1 MPDAGAP
8 PAAEDRSGLSTE
20 SRRILHALDT
30 ARVQRFHFRTIVVAG
45 MGFFTDAYDLFVISL
60 VIPILIALAPGGA
73 VSTSELALLGSTALM
88 GAAVGQV
95 LFGWLGDRLG
105 RRRVYGLTLSLM
117 AVAAIGSALSVPIGG
132 LSTISVLILWR
143 FFLGVG
149 VGGDYPLSATIMSEY
164 SNVQSRG
171 RLVASVF
178 AMQGF
183 GLLAGAGTSLAVVYA
198 IPNLDIAWRIILGLG
213 ALPAVLTIYYRIRMP
228 ETPRFE
234 LARGRVGAAASTVG
248 TITGTR
254 LAGGGSTP
262 RSLGVPL
269 RQLFRSYGLV
279 IFGTAATWFLLDI
292 AFYSTNIF
300 NPLILK
306 HIGFASAASYP
317 ALEQV
322 RRLAI
327 GNVLIALVASVP
339 GYWAAVAL
347 IDRVGRRPLQYI
359 GFGVMAFAFLFLSL
373 DWGGLESV
381 LPAFLAVYGL
391 TFFFA
396 NFGPNTTTFVYP
408 SEVFPTTFRTTG
420 HGIAAASGKIGAV
433 VAVFVFAGLYQTYGI
448 PWFFGLLAAV
458 SFLGFVLTLAL
469 LPETSQRSLEDVSGE
484 DELAVLVRRFST
496 YLRSL
501 SLTGQQAAIALR
513 ELLDDPVTDRDRKID
528 GIRAIEHAA
537 DEEVHRIFVELNYR
551 RLTSEVRAEVGRL
564 ASALDDIIDGIE
576 SVAAR
581 VRTYHLDR
589 TRPELKR
596 FADIVVECVERVAD
610 GILGLDEL
618 YRGAPA
624 NLEHAIV
631 EVNRLENEADD
642 LLRDLLEKLFT
653 ERDPVE
659 ILKWKD
665 FYERLEIITDRCED
679 VTNVFQDLEVRYA
692 PGS

>member
-1 MPDAGAP
+1 MAP
-8 PAAEDRSGLSTE
+8 ASPAPGRDRPGVPSE
-20 SRRILHALDT
+20 SRRILNALDT
-30 ARVQRFHFRTIVVAG
+30 TRVQRFHFRTIVVAG

-60 VIPILIALAPGGA
+60 VIPILVALQPGG
-73 VSTSELALLGSTALM
+73 TIGKSELALLGAAALM

-105 RRRVYGLTLSLM
+105 RRRVYGFTLSLM
-117 AVAAIGSALSVPIGG
+117 AIGAVGSALSVSLGG
-132 LSTISVLILWR
+132 LSTITVLILWR
-143 FFLGVG
+143 FVLGVG

-183 GLLAGAGTSLAVVYA
+183 GLLAGAGASLGIVYLV
-198 IPNLDIAWRIILGLG
+198 PNLDLAWRIILGLG
-213 ALPAVLTIYYRIRMP
+213 ALPAVLTIYYRLRIP
-228 ETPRFE
+228 ETPRFD
-234 LARGRVGAAASTVG
+234 LARGKVGAAAQTVG
-248 TITGTR
+248 AITGVTV
-254 LAGGGSTP
+254 APSSTGS
-262 RSLGVPL
+262 SLGVPF
-269 RQLFRSYGLV
+269 RQILRSYGIL
-279 IFGTAATWFLLDI
+279 IFGTAASWFLLDI
-292 AFYSTNIF
+292 AFYSTSIF

-306 HIGFASAASYP
+306 QIGFASAASYP

-322 RRLAI
+322 RRLAL
-327 GNVLIALVASVP
+327 GNVLITLVASVP

-359 GFGVMAFAFLFLSL
+359 GFGVMAAAFLFLST
-373 DWGGLESV
+373 DWISLEAV
-381 LPAFLAVYGL
+381 LPAFLAIYGL

-396 NFGPNTTTFVYP
+396 NLGPNTTTFVYP
-408 SEVFPTTFRTTG
+408 SEVFPTAFRTTG

-433 VAVFVFAGLYQTYGI
+433 VAVFVFATFYQVYGL

-458 SFLGFVLTLAL
+458 SFVGFLLTLAL

-501 SLTGQQAAIALR
+501 SLTAQRAALALR
-513 ELLDDPVTDRDRKID
+513 DLLGDPTTDRDAKITR
-528 GIRAIEHAA
+528 IRAIEHEA
-537 DEEVHRIFVELNYR
+537 DEEVHRIFVELNNR
-551 RLTSEVRAEVGRL
+551 RLSSDVRAEVGHL

-576 SVAAR
+576 SVSAR
-581 VRTYHLDR
+581 VRTYRLDR
-589 TRPELKR
+589 SRPELVR
-596 FADIVVECVERVAD
+596 FADIVVECGARVSD

-624 NLEHAIV
+624 NLNRAIV

-642 LLRDLLEKLFT
+642 LLRDLLEALFT

-665 FYERLEIITDRCED
+665 FYERLEVITDRCAD
-679 VTNVFQDLEVRYA
+679 VTDVFQDLEVRYA
-692 PGS
+692 PGP

>member
-1 MPDAGAP
+1 MAP
-8 PAAEDRSGLSTE
+8 ATPAPGRDRPGISSE
-20 SRRILHALDT
+20 SRRILSALDT
-30 ARVQRFHFRTIVVAG
+30 TRVQRFHFRTIVVAG

-60 VIPILIALAPGGA
+60 VIPILVALQPGG
-73 VSTSELALLGSTALM
+73 TIGKSELALLGAAALM

-105 RRRVYGLTLSLM
+105 RRRVYGFTLSLM
-117 AVAAIGSALSVPIGG
+117 AIGAVGSALSVPLGG
-132 LSTISVLILWR
+132 LSTITVLILWR
-143 FFLGVG
+143 FVLGVG

-183 GLLAGAGTSLAVVYA
+183 GLLAGAGASLGVVYLV
-198 IPNLDIAWRIILGLG
+198 PNLDLAWRVILGLG
-213 ALPAVLTIYYRIRMP
+213 ALPAVLTIYYRLRIP
-228 ETPRFE
+228 ETPRFD
-234 LARGRVGAAASTVG
+234 LARGKAGAAAQTVG
-248 TITGTR
+248 AITGVTV
-254 LAGGGSTP
+254 APSSTGS
-262 RSLGVPL
+262 SLGVPF
-269 RQLFRSYGLV
+269 RQILRSYGLL
-279 IFGTAATWFLLDI
+279 IFGTAASWFLLDI
-292 AFYSTNIF
+292 AFYSTSIF

-306 HIGFASAASYP
+306 QIGFASAASYP

-322 RRLAI
+322 RRLAL
-327 GNVLIALVASVP
+327 GNVLITLVASVP

-359 GFGVMAFAFLFLSL
+359 GFGVMAAAFLFLST
-373 DWGGLESV
+373 DWISLEGV

-396 NFGPNTTTFVYP
+396 NLGPNTTTFVYP
-408 SEVFPTTFRTTG
+408 SEVFPTAFRTTG

-433 VAVFVFAGLYQTYGI
+433 VAVFVFATFYQVYGL

-458 SFLGFVLTLAL
+458 SFVGFLLTLAL

-501 SLTGQQAAIALR
+501 SLTAQRAALALR
-513 ELLDDPVTDRDRKID
+513 DLLGDPTTDRDAKIAR
-528 GIRAIEHAA
+528 IRTIEHEA
-537 DEEVHRIFVELNYR
+537 DEEVHRIFVELNNR
-551 RLTSEVRAEVGRL
+551 RLSSDVRAEVGHL

-576 SVAAR
+576 SVSAR
-581 VRTYHLDR
+581 VRTYRLDR
-589 TRPELKR
+589 VRPELVR
-596 FADIVVECVERVAD
+596 FADIVVECVDRVSD

-624 NLEHAIV
+624 NLNRAIV

-642 LLRDLLEKLFT
+642 LLRDLLEALFT

-665 FYERLEIITDRCED
+665 FYERLEVITDRCED
-679 VTNVFQDLEVRYA
+679 VTDVFQDLEVRYA
-692 PGS
+692 PGP

>member
-1 MPDAGAP
+1 MSAP
-8 PAAEDRSGLSTE
+8 GRDRPGVPSE
-20 SRRILHALDT
+20 SRRILSALDT
-30 ARVQRFHFRTIVVAG
+30 TRVQRFHFRTIVVAG

-60 VIPILIALAPGGA
+60 VIPILVALQPGG
-73 VSTSELALLGSTALM
+73 TIGKSELALLGAAALM

-105 RRRVYGLTLSLM
+105 RRRVYGFTLSLM
-117 AVAAIGSALSVPIGG
+117 AIGAVGSALSVSLGG
-132 LSTISVLILWR
+132 LSTLTVLILWR
-143 FFLGVG
+143 FVLGVG

-183 GLLAGAGTSLAVVYA
+183 GLLAGAGVSLGVVYFV
-198 IPNLDIAWRIILGLG
+198 PNLDLAWRVILGLG
-213 ALPAVLTIYYRIRMP
+213 ALPAVLTIYYRLRIP
-228 ETPRFE
+228 ETPRFD
-234 LARGRVGAAASTVG
+234 LARGKVGAAAQTVG
-248 TITGTR
+248 AITGVTV
-254 LAGGGSTP
+254 APSSTGS
-262 RSLGVPL
+262 SLGVPF
-269 RQLFRSYGLV
+269 RQILRSYGIL
-279 IFGTAATWFLLDI
+279 IFGTAASWFLLDI
-292 AFYSTNIF
+292 AFYSTSIF

-306 HIGFASAASYP
+306 QIGFASAASYP

-322 RRLAI
+322 RRLAL
-327 GNVLIALVASVP
+327 GNVLITLVASVP

-359 GFGVMAFAFLFLSL
+359 GFGVMAAAFLFLST
-373 DWGGLESV
+373 DWISLETV
-381 LPAFLAVYGL
+381 LPAFLAIYGL

-396 NFGPNTTTFVYP
+396 NLGPNTTTFVYP
-408 SEVFPTTFRTTG
+408 SEVFPTAFRTTG

-433 VAVFVFAGLYQTYGI
+433 VAVFVFATFYQVYGL

-458 SFLGFVLTLAL
+458 SFVGFLLTLAL

-501 SLTGQQAAIALR
+501 SLTAQRAALALR
-513 ELLDDPVTDRDRKID
+513 DLLGDPTTDRDAKITR
-528 GIRAIEHAA
+528 IRAIEHEA
-537 DEEVHRIFVELNYR
+537 DEEVHRIFVELNNR
-551 RLTSEVRAEVGRL
+551 RLSSDVRAEVGHL

-576 SVAAR
+576 SVSAR
-581 VRTYHLDR
+581 VRTYRLDR
-589 TRPELKR
+589 ARPELVR
-596 FADIVVECVERVAD
+596 FADIVVECVDRVSD

-624 NLEHAIV
+624 NLNRAIV

-642 LLRDLLEKLFT
+642 LLRDLLEALFT

-665 FYERLEIITDRCED
+665 FYERLEVITDRCED
-679 VTNVFQDLEVRYA
+679 VTDVFQDLEVRYA
-692 PGS
+692 PGP

>member
-1 MPDAGAP
+1 MSAP
-8 PAAEDRSGLSTE
+8 GRDRPGVPSE
-20 SRRILHALDT
+20 SRRILSALDT
-30 ARVQRFHFRTIVVAG
+30 TRVQRFHFRTIVVAG

-60 VIPILIALAPGGA
+60 VIPILVALQPGG
-73 VSTSELALLGSTALM
+73 TIGKSELALLGAAALM

-105 RRRVYGLTLSLM
+105 RRRVYGFTLSLM
-117 AVAAIGSALSVPIGG
+117 AIGAVGSALSVPLGG
-132 LSTISVLILWR
+132 LSTLTVLILWR
-143 FFLGVG
+143 FVLGVG

-183 GLLAGAGTSLAVVYA
+183 GLLAGAGVSLGVVYFV
-198 IPNLDIAWRIILGLG
+198 PNLDLAWRVILGLG
-213 ALPAVLTIYYRIRMP
+213 ALPAVLTIYYRLRIP
-228 ETPRFE
+228 ETPRFD
-234 LARGRVGAAASTVG
+234 LARGKVGAAAQTVG
-248 TITGTR
+248 AITGVTV
-254 LAGGGSTP
+254 APSSTGS
-262 RSLGVPL
+262 SLGVPF
-269 RQLFRSYGLV
+269 RQILRSYGIL
-279 IFGTAATWFLLDI
+279 IFGTAASWFLLDI
-292 AFYSTNIF
+292 AFYSTSIF

-306 HIGFASAASYP
+306 QIGFASAASYP

-322 RRLAI
+322 RRLAL
-327 GNVLIALVASVP
+327 GNVLITLVASVP

-359 GFGVMAFAFLFLSL
+359 GFGVMAAAFLFLST
-373 DWGGLESV
+373 DWISLETV
-381 LPAFLAVYGL
+381 LPAFLAIYGL

-396 NFGPNTTTFVYP
+396 NLGPNTTTFVYP
-408 SEVFPTTFRTTG
+408 SEVFPTAFRTTG

-433 VAVFVFAGLYQTYGI
+433 VAVFVFATFYQVYGL

-458 SFLGFVLTLAL
+458 SFVGFLLTLAL

-501 SLTGQQAAIALR
+501 SLTAQRAALALR
-513 ELLDDPVTDRDRKID
+513 DLLGDPTTDRDAKITR
-528 GIRAIEHAA
+528 IRAIEHEA
-537 DEEVHRIFVELNYR
+537 DEEVHRIFVELNNR
-551 RLTSEVRAEVGRL
+551 RLSSDVRAEVGHL

-576 SVAAR
+576 SVSAR
-581 VRTYHLDR
+581 VRTYRLDR
-589 TRPELKR
+589 ARPELVR
-596 FADIVVECVERVAD
+596 FADIVVECVDRVSD

-624 NLEHAIV
+624 NLNRAIV

-642 LLRDLLEKLFT
+642 LLRDLLEALFT

-665 FYERLEIITDRCED
+665 FYERLEVITDRCED
-679 VTNVFQDLEVRYA
+679 VTDVFQDLEVRYA
-692 PGS
+692 PGP

>member
-1 MPDAGAP
+1 MAP
-8 PAAEDRSGLSTE
+8 ASPAPGRDRPGVPSE
-20 SRRILHALDT
+20 SRRILNALDT
-30 ARVQRFHFRTIVVAG
+30 TRVQRFHFRTIVVAG

-60 VIPILIALAPGGA
+60 VIPILVALQPGG
-73 VSTSELALLGSTALM
+73 TIGKSELALLGAAALM

-105 RRRVYGLTLSLM
+105 RRRVYGFTLSLM
-117 AVAAIGSALSVPIGG
+117 AIGAVGSALSVSLGG
-132 LSTISVLILWR
+132 LSTITVLILWR
-143 FFLGVG
+143 FVLGVG

-183 GLLAGAGTSLAVVYA
+183 GLLAGAGASLGIVYLV
-198 IPNLDIAWRIILGLG
+198 PNLDLAWRIILGLG
-213 ALPAVLTIYYRIRMP
+213 ALPAVLTIYYRLRIP
-228 ETPRFE
+228 ETPRFD
-234 LARGRVGAAASTVG
+234 LARGKVGAAAQTVG
-248 TITGTR
+248 AITGVTV
-254 LAGGGSTP
+254 APSSTGS
-262 RSLGVPL
+262 SLGVPF
-269 RQLFRSYGLV
+269 RQILRSYGIL
-279 IFGTAATWFLLDI
+279 IFGTAASWFLLDI
-292 AFYSTNIF
+292 AFYSTSIF

-306 HIGFASAASYP
+306 QIGFASAASYP

-322 RRLAI
+322 RRLAL
-327 GNVLIALVASVP
+327 GNVLITLVASVP

-359 GFGVMAFAFLFLSL
+359 GFGVMAAAFLFLST
-373 DWGGLESV
+373 DWISLEAV
-381 LPAFLAVYGL
+381 LPAFLAIYGL

-396 NFGPNTTTFVYP
+396 NLGPNTTTFVYP
-408 SEVFPTTFRTTG
+408 SEVFPTAFRTTG

-433 VAVFVFAGLYQTYGI
+433 VAVFVFATFYQVYGL

-458 SFLGFVLTLAL
+458 SFVGFLLTLAL

-501 SLTGQQAAIALR
+501 SLTAQRAALALR
-513 ELLDDPVTDRDRKID
+513 DLLGDPTTDRDAKITR
-528 GIRAIEHAA
+528 IRAIEHEA
-537 DEEVHRIFVELNYR
+537 DEEVHRIFVELNNR
-551 RLTSEVRAEVGRL
+551 RLSSDVRAEVGHL

-576 SVAAR
+576 SVSAR
-581 VRTYHLDR
+581 VRTYRLDR
-589 TRPELKR
+589 SRPELVR
-596 FADIVVECVERVAD
+596 FADIVVECVDRVSD

-624 NLEHAIV
+624 NLNRAIV

-642 LLRDLLEKLFT
+642 LLRDLLETLFT

-665 FYERLEIITDRCED
+665 FYERLEVITDRCED
-679 VTNVFQDLEVRYA
+679 VTDVFQDLEVRYA
-692 PGS
+692 PGP

>member
-1 MPDAGAP
+1 MSAP
-8 PAAEDRSGLSTE
+8 GRDRPGVPSE
-20 SRRILHALDT
+20 SRRILSALDT
-30 ARVQRFHFRTIVVAG
+30 TRVQRFHFRTIVVAG

-60 VIPILIALAPGGA
+60 VIPILVALQPGG
-73 VSTSELALLGSTALM
+73 TIGKSELALLGAAALM

-105 RRRVYGLTLSLM
+105 RRRVYGFTLSLM
-117 AVAAIGSALSVPIGG
+117 AIGAVGSALSVSLGG
-132 LSTISVLILWR
+132 LSTLTVLILWR
-143 FFLGVG
+143 FVLGVG

-183 GLLAGAGTSLAVVYA
+183 GLLTGPGVSLGVVYFV
-198 IPNLDIAWRIILGLG
+198 PNLDLAWRVILGLG
-213 ALPAVLTIYYRIRMP
+213 ALPAVLTIYYRLRIP
-228 ETPRFE
+228 ETPRFD
-234 LARGRVGAAASTVG
+234 LARGKVGAAAQTVG
-248 TITGTR
+248 AITGVTV
-254 LAGGGSTP
+254 APSSTGS
-262 RSLGVPL
+262 SLGVPF
-269 RQLFRSYGLV
+269 RQILRSYGIL
-279 IFGTAATWFLLDI
+279 IFGTAASWFLLDI
-292 AFYSTNIF
+292 AFYSTSIF

-306 HIGFASAASYP
+306 QIGFASAASYP

-322 RRLAI
+322 RRLAL
-327 GNVLIALVASVP
+327 GNVLITLVASVP

-359 GFGVMAFAFLFLSL
+359 GFGVMAAAFLFLST
-373 DWGGLESV
+373 DWISLETV
-381 LPAFLAVYGL
+381 LPAFLAIYGL

-396 NFGPNTTTFVYP
+396 NLGPNTTTFVYP
-408 SEVFPTTFRTTG
+408 SEVFPTAFRTTG

-433 VAVFVFAGLYQTYGI
+433 VAVFVFATFYQVYGL

-458 SFLGFVLTLAL
+458 SFVGFLLTLAL

-501 SLTGQQAAIALR
+501 SLTAQRAALALR
-513 ELLDDPVTDRDRKID
+513 DLLGDPTTDRDAKITR
-528 GIRAIEHAA
+528 IRAIEHEA
-537 DEEVHRIFVELNYR
+537 DEEVHRIFVELNNR
-551 RLTSEVRAEVGRL
+551 RLSSDVRAEVGHL

-576 SVAAR
+576 SVSAR
-581 VRTYHLDR
+581 VRTYRLDR
-589 TRPELKR
+589 ARPELVR
-596 FADIVVECVERVAD
+596 FADIVVECVDRVSD

-624 NLEHAIV
+624 NLNRAIV

-642 LLRDLLEKLFT
+642 LLRDLLEALFT

-665 FYERLEIITDRCED
+665 FYERLEVITDRCED
-679 VTNVFQDLEVRYA
+679 VTDVFQDLEVRYA
-692 PGS
+692 PGP

>member
-1 MPDAGAP
+1 MAP
-8 PAAEDRSGLSTE
+8 ASPAPGRDRPGVPSE
-20 SRRILHALDT
+20 SRRILSALDT
-30 ARVQRFHFRTIVVAG
+30 TRVQRFHFRTIVVAG

-60 VIPILIALAPGGA
+60 VIPILVALQPGG
-73 VSTSELALLGSTALM
+73 TIGKSELALLGAAALM

-105 RRRVYGLTLSLM
+105 RRRVYGFTLSLM
-117 AVAAIGSALSVPIGG
+117 AIGAVGSALSVPLGG
-132 LSTISVLILWR
+132 LSTITVLILWR
-143 FFLGVG
+143 FVLGVG

-183 GLLAGAGTSLAVVYA
+183 GLLAGAGASLGIVYLV
-198 IPNLDIAWRIILGLG
+198 PNLDLAWRIILGLG
-213 ALPAVLTIYYRIRMP
+213 ALPAVLTIYYRLRIP
-228 ETPRFE
+228 ETPRFD
-234 LARGRVGAAASTVG
+234 LARGKVGAAAQTVG
-248 TITGTR
+248 AITGVTV
-254 LAGGGSTP
+254 APSSSGS
-262 RSLGVPL
+262 SLGVPF
-269 RQLFRSYGLV
+269 RQILRSYGIL
-279 IFGTAATWFLLDI
+279 IFGTAASWFLLDI
-292 AFYSTNIF
+292 AFYSTSIF

-306 HIGFASAASYP
+306 QIGFASAASYP

-322 RRLAI
+322 RRLAL
-327 GNVLIALVASVP
+327 GNVLITLVASVP

-359 GFGVMAFAFLFLSL
+359 GFGVMAAAFLFLST
-373 DWGGLESV
+373 DWISLEAV
-381 LPAFLAVYGL
+381 LPAFLAIYGL

-396 NFGPNTTTFVYP
+396 NLGPNTTTFVYP
-408 SEVFPTTFRTTG
+408 SEVFPTAFRTTG

-433 VAVFVFAGLYQTYGI
+433 VAVFVFATFYQVYGL

-458 SFLGFVLTLAL
+458 SFVGFLLTLAL

-501 SLTGQQAAIALR
+501 SLTAQRAALALR
-513 ELLDDPVTDRDRKID
+513 DLLGDPTTDRDAKITR
-528 GIRAIEHAA
+528 IRAIEHEA
-537 DEEVHRIFVELNYR
+537 DEEVHRIFVELNNR
-551 RLTSEVRAEVGRL
+551 RLSSDVRAEVGHL

-576 SVAAR
+576 SVSAR
-581 VRTYHLDR
+581 VRTYRLDR
-589 TRPELKR
+589 SRPELVR
-596 FADIVVECVERVAD
+596 FADIVVECVDRVSD

-624 NLEHAIV
+624 NLNRAIV

-642 LLRDLLEKLFT
+642 LLRDLLETLFT

-665 FYERLEIITDRCED
+665 FYERLEVITDRCED
-679 VTNVFQDLEVRYA
+679 VTDVFQDLEVRYA
-692 PGS
+692 PGP

>member
-1 MPDAGAP
+1 MAP
-8 PAAEDRSGLSTE
+8 ASPAPGRDRPGVPSE
-20 SRRILHALDT
+20 SRRILSALDT
-30 ARVQRFHFRTIVVAG
+30 TRVQRFHFRTIVVAG
-45 MGFFTDAYDLFVISL
+45 MGFFTEAYDLFVISL
-60 VIPILIALAPGGA
+60 VIPILVALQPGG
-73 VSTSELALLGSTALM
+73 TIGKSELALLGAAALM

-105 RRRVYGLTLSLM
+105 RRRVYGFTLSLM
-117 AVAAIGSALSVPIGG
+117 AIGAVGSALSVSLGG
-132 LSTISVLILWR
+132 LSTITVLILWR
-143 FFLGVG
+143 FVLGVG

-183 GLLAGAGTSLAVVYA
+183 GLLAGAGASLGIVYLV
-198 IPNLDIAWRIILGLG
+198 PNLDLAWRIILGLG
-213 ALPAVLTIYYRIRMP
+213 ALPAVLTIYYRLRIP
-228 ETPRFE
+228 ETPRFD
-234 LARGRVGAAASTVG
+234 LARGKVGAAAQTVG
-248 TITGTR
+248 AITGVTV
-254 LAGGGSTP
+254 APSSSGS
-262 RSLGVPL
+262 SLGVPF
-269 RQLFRSYGLV
+269 RQILRSYGIL
-279 IFGTAATWFLLDI
+279 IFGTAASWFLLDI
-292 AFYSTNIF
+292 AFYSTSIF

-306 HIGFASAASYP
+306 QIGFASAASYP

-322 RRLAI
+322 RRLAL
-327 GNVLIALVASVP
+327 GNVLITLVASVP

-359 GFGVMAFAFLFLSL
+359 GFGVMAAAFLFLST
-373 DWGGLESV
+373 DWISLEAV
-381 LPAFLAVYGL
+381 LPAFLAIYGL

-396 NFGPNTTTFVYP
+396 NLGPNTTTFVYP
-408 SEVFPTTFRTTG
+408 SEVFPTAFRTTG

-433 VAVFVFAGLYQTYGI
+433 VAVFVFATFYQVYGL

-458 SFLGFVLTLAL
+458 SFVGFLLTLAL

-501 SLTGQQAAIALR
+501 SLTAQRAALALR
-513 ELLDDPVTDRDRKID
+513 DLLGDPTTDRDAKITR
-528 GIRAIEHAA
+528 IRAIEHEA
-537 DEEVHRIFVELNYR
+537 DEEVHRIFVELNNR
-551 RLTSEVRAEVGRL
+551 RLSSDVRAEVGHL

-576 SVAAR
+576 SVSAR
-581 VRTYHLDR
+581 VRTYRLDR
-589 TRPELKR
+589 SRPELVR
-596 FADIVVECVERVAD
+596 FADIVVECVDRVSD

-624 NLEHAIV
+624 NLNRAIV

-642 LLRDLLEKLFT
+642 LLRDLLETLFT

-665 FYERLEIITDRCED
+665 FYERLEVITDRCED
-679 VTNVFQDLEVRYA
+679 VTDVFQDLEVRYA
-692 PGS
+692 PGP